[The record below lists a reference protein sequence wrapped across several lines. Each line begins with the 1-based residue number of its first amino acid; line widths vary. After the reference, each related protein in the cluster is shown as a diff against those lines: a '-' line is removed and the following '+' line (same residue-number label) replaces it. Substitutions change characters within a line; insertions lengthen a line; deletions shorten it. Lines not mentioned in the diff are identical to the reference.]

1 MNKKLSIFSLAMLI
15 IAAIDSI
22 RNLPMAALFGS
33 SLIFFFLLAAILFLF
48 PVALVSAQLTSTYQ
62 DKGGIYHW
70 VNLAF
75 GHRFAML
82 AIWLQ
87 WINTMIWYP
96 TILSFLAGSIA
107 YLIDPALAN
116 HQAYMAAMIV
126 MLFWILTLLSFKG
139 IHFSAKISSILAT
152 FGTVIPLFLVIIL
165 GAIWVI
171 SGQSIP
177 IKFSFT
183 QMLPHFTSMDNFVS
197 LTAIMASYLGME
209 LAGVHINDVKNPQ
222 KNFPKVLLFSASFI
236 LFTMLFGSLS
246 IALVIPEK
254 EISLVSG
261 VLQYFSAIFDQFH
274 LANLIPLVV
283 LSIVIGGIGGM
294 FNWLTSPAKGLL
306 HAAEFGY
313 LPACFTKQNS
323 KAVPVNIMLLQGLIV
338 TLTCFLFLFVP
349 SVNAFYWFLTVL
361 STNLYMLMYVL
372 LFLSAMKL
380 NRKEAFK
387 NASFKIS
394 KSPKGLT
401 VTAMIGLLGCMV
413 TIFVG
418 FFPAPELQIENK
430 LGYFLAMLF
439 GMISMSAL
447 SGLFFFYKER
457 FNSKL

>member
-48 PVALVSAQLTSTYQ
+48 PVALVSAQLTATYN
-62 DKGGIYHW
+62 DRGGIYHW

-107 YLIDPALAN
+107 YLIDPSLSS
-116 HQAYMAAMIV
+116 HPGYMAFMIIG
-126 MLFWILTLLSFKG
+126 MFWILTFLSFKG
-139 IHFSAKISSILAT
+139 IHFSAKISSVLAT
-152 FGTVIPLFLVIIL
+152 FGTVIPLFLVILL
-165 GAIWVI
+165 GAIWVFT
-171 SGQSIP
+171 GQRVP
-177 IKFSFT
+177 IQFTWT

-236 LFTMLFGSLS
+236 LFTMLFGSLA
-246 IALVIPEK
+246 IAVVIPEK

-261 VLQYFSAIFDQFH
+261 VLQYFSTIFDTYH
-274 LANLIPLVV
+274 LGNMIPLVV

-313 LPACFTKQNS
+313 LPLRFSQVNTKG
-323 KAVPVNIMLLQGLIV
+323 VPVNVMLLQAVIV
-338 TLTCFLFLFVP
+338 TATCLLFLFVP
-349 SVNAFYWFLTVL
+349 SVNTFYWFLTVL
-361 STNLYMLMYVL
+361 STNLYMMMYIL
-372 LFLSAMKL
+372 LFLAAIRL
-380 NRKEAFK
+380 NRSKAFEK
-387 NASFKIS
+387 VSFRIS
-394 KSPKGLT
+394 KSPSGLT
-401 VTAMIGLLGCMV
+401 VAAMIGLVGCLL

-418 FFPAPELQIENK
+418 FFPAPELQIQNK
-430 LGYFLAMLF
+430 MGYFLGMLF
-439 GMISMSAL
+439 GMIGISSL
-447 SGLFFFYKER
+447 SGLFFLYKEK
-457 FNSKL
+457 NNP